1 LTEASADPRS
11 CRTIRNEKPT
21 IHTDPH
27 PLKKDSTPADSA
39 AVQVDLVD
47 SKDSVDSAEE
57 LEMPE
62 TCSNLSLEEPSVLVE
77 EVADSVE
84 EVDELEMSVEMIWK
98 LQSHYHSWKLLPVH
112 LGKSQLPPWSTVNH
126 VLDPD

>member
-1 LTEASADPRS
+1 
-11 CRTIRNEKPT
+11 
-21 IHTDPH
+21 
-27 PLKKDSTPADSA
+27 
-39 AVQVDLVD
+39 VQVDLVG

-62 TCSNLSLEEPSVLVE
+62 TCSNLSLEELSVLVE

-98 LQSHYHSWKLLPVH
+98 LQSHCHSWKLLPVH
-112 LGKSQLPPWSTVNH
+112 LGKSQSPPWSTVNH
-126 VLDPD
+126 ALDPD